1 MIKCT
6 ALKAAER
13 LQIIHLKYVI
23 EASRGCL
30 DKISQIRGFKRTAP
44 LSKYEIE
51 ILERFTELISLTFGV
66 SYETESLL
74 LVSELAVI
82 RDLFSEIKKSVQVL
96 KNKGDIM
103 LECEEQDSDF
113 YIQYALYS
121 LYNH

>member
-6 ALKAAER
+6 SLEVAKR
-13 LQIIHLKYVI
+13 LQIIHSNYVI
-23 EASRGCL
+23 EACKGCL
-30 DKISQIRGFKRTAP
+30 DKISQIRGFKRTVP
-44 LSKYEIE
+44 LSEYEIE
-51 ILERFTELISLTFGV
+51 VLERFTELISLTFGIP
-66 SYETESLL
+66 YETESLL

>member
-6 ALKAAER
+6 SLEVAKR
-13 LQIIHLKYVI
+13 LQIIHSNYVI
-23 EASRGCL
+23 EASRGCM
-30 DKISQIRGFKRTAP
+30 DKVSQIRGFKRTVP

-51 ILERFTELISLTFGV
+51 ILERFTELISLTFGMP
-66 SYETESLL
+66 YETESLL

-96 KNKGDIM
+96 KNKEDIM

-121 LYNH
+121 LYNR